1 MVDEGSSRILAPI
14 EDALEEG
21 EVSIEDEPEEE
32 AADLKHATNVAS
44 PSADDVE
51 RHRVTHYP
59 YRSWCKQCVMGRGV
73 GRGHAKSASESSVPI
88 VGMDYFYVTKEGV
101 RRREELSKEL
111 SGEGDEAIA
120 QARDKG
126 EVLKCLL
133 VRCLQS
139 KNVFAHVVPQK
150 GNDEDH

>member
-1 MVDEGSSRILAPI
+1 MVDKASSRTLAPI

-21 EVSIEDEPEEE
+21 EVSIEEGSEED

-44 PSADDVE
+44 PGAEDIE

-59 YRSWCKQCVMGRGV
+59 HRSWCKQCIMGRGV

-88 VGMDYFYVTKEGV
+88 VGMDYFYITKEGV
-101 RRREELSKEL
+101 RRREEISKEL
-111 SGEGDEAIA
+111 SGEGEEAIT
-120 QARDKG
+120 QARAKG

-133 VRCLQS
+133 ITT
-139 KNVFAHVVPQK
+139 
-150 GNDEDH
+150 